1 MSQKLVLTTHE
12 LAEVLGI
19 CRPSAYELMNR
30 DDFPAVQIS
39 PHRKVVPYDALETW
53 LAQQAAHGAKAK

>member
-30 DDFPAVQIS
+30 DDFPSVQIS
-39 PHRKVVPYDALETW
+39 PRRKVVPYDALET
-53 LAQQAAHGAKAK
+53 